1 MSGAELIVIGFGG
14 LIGYLIVM
22 AVLSRGKGGKGKT
35 GGADCDR
42 VLGIEPQAG
51 EEEVHAAYRRLI
63 ARYAPEQ
70 LDQLD
75 AATRVHAEQEAKWIE
90 QAYREAMIRRG
101 VKV

>member
-1 MSGAELIVIGFGG
+1 V
-14 LIGYLIVM
+14 Y
-22 AVLSRGKGGKGKT
+22 
-35 GGADCDR
+35 
-42 VLGIEPQAG
+42 
-51 EEEVHAAYRRLI
+51 AAYQRLI

-70 LDQLD
+70 LDRLD